1 MADIY
6 KVFCDFIKEQGLLEA
21 GDHVIAGVSG
31 GADSMCLLI
40 LLEKLSKE
48 MELQLT
54 AVHVNHHL
62 RGEEADQDEAF
73 VKEFCSGRG
82 IRCVAVQADVKGFA
96 EKRGLSLEEAGRIAR
111 YKTFQQLAAKISQA
125 AGQSEEGGSDGDST
139 KKESPIKAAV
149 AHHKDDNA
157 ETVLLNLARGTGLKG
172 LRGMPPRGERFGI
185 TVIRPLLCLGR
196 EEIEEYLKEEEVTF
210 RTDSTNKEDEFAR
223 NKIRLHVIPELTGIN
238 SKASEHINEAAKSIV
253 RAQEFIERESKKAI
267 ARMTDE
273 REDGTYVDL
282 GRFSELDVVVREQ
295 MIRDLAERIGGSLKD
310 VGRVH
315 IESVLGLL
323 EKQTGRRVTLPYDVI
338 AIRSYSNLIMR
349 RATPADKLASN
360 MTEYARNKLVET
372 FVNAPEMEEE
382 EPANEVFIIDPS
394 HLPMEPVRFELWDE
408 MEMELC
414 LVHSSPVNRQYLTA
428 KKMYTKAFDCAKIK
442 GNLILRKPDPH
453 EEIRFFGGSKTIK
466 KFFTDEKVP
475 QEERADV
482 LVLSD
487 EEEIMWII
495 GHRMSETYK
504 ITDMTNMAL
513 QVSFYGGRYEQ

>member
-1 MADIY
+1 MADTY
-6 KVFCDFIKEQGLLEA
+6 KVFCDYIQEQDLLEA

-40 LLEKLSKE
+40 LLEKLAKE
-48 MELQLT
+48 MDLQLT

-62 RGEEADQDEAF
+62 RGDEAGEDEAF
-73 VKEFCSGRG
+73 VKEFCSSRG
-82 IRCVAVQADVKGFA
+82 IRCVAVQADVKSFA
-96 EKRGLSLEEAGRIAR
+96 QKQGLSLEEAGRIAR
-111 YKTFQQLAAKISQA
+111 YKTFQQLSAKISDA
-125 AGQSEEGGSDGDST
+125 VGHSESEGGES
-139 KKESPIKAAV
+139 KKSESSIRAAV

-172 LRGMPPRGERFGI
+172 LRGMQPRGERFGI

-196 EEIEEYLKEEEVTF
+196 EEIEAYLKEEEVSF

-273 REDGTYVDL
+273 REDGTYIDL
-282 GRFSELDVVVREQ
+282 NRFSEMDVVVREQ

-315 IESVLGLL
+315 IESVLGLC
-323 EKQTGRRVTLPYDVI
+323 EKQTGRQVTLPYDVI

-349 RATPADKLASN
+349 KATPADKLASD

-372 FVNAPEMEEE
+372 IISAPEMEEE
-382 EPANEVFIIDPS
+382 AQVTEEFIIDPS
-394 HLPMEPVRFELWDE
+394 HLPMEPVRFVLWDE
-408 MEMELC
+408 MEIELC
-414 LVHSSPVNRQYLTA
+414 LVHSNPVTRQYLTA
-428 KKMYTKAFDCAKIK
+428 KNKYTKAFDCAKIK

-453 EEIRFFGGSKTIK
+453 EEIRFFGGSKSIK

-475 QEERADV
+475 QELRSDV

-495 GHRMSETYK
+495 GYRMSETYK

-513 QVSFYGGRYEQ
+513 QVSIYGGRYEE